1 MDTRDSTTIKSHRLY
16 TTYFQSVHT
25 THSPSTSLR
34 GSQFNPTHPVVVWA
48 CSLFL
53 PQPTQTYSSFDHQR
67 APVEFTSCGFSLCSR
82 KKKNTK
88 KHLECASGTW
98 YCAPCASRSRRTAS
112 LVNLQTPETSSRI
125 PTFVS
130 QFPHLPYPM
139 RFLRLTYC
147 NVCLPLRELPGAEM
161 SLCSNGPCTRLFKYV
176 AGDIQHVSYVVHEGC
191 ADRGP
196 IQALPSG
203 PFPFGLPSLPLAPGK
218 DTVGRQR
225 VPETSCRRREGEG
238 AGTRPPLCTQANP
251 DGSWVQCA
259 PAAPVGLLLP
269 GHLLL

>member
-1 MDTRDSTTIKSHRLY
+1 M
-16 TTYFQSVHT
+16 
-25 THSPSTSLR
+25 
-34 GSQFNPTHPVVVWA
+34 
-48 CSLFL
+48 
-53 PQPTQTYSSFDHQR
+53 
-67 APVEFTSCGFSLCSR
+67 EFTSCGFFHFAPG

-112 LVNLQTPETSSRI
+112 LVNLQTPETSSQI

-130 QFPHLPYPM
+130 FFPHLPYPM

-147 NVCLPLRELPGAEM
+147 NICLPLRELPGAEM

-176 AGDIQHVSYVVHEGC
+176 AGDTQHVSYVVHEGC

-196 IQALPSG
+196 ISLQAPS
-203 PFPFGLPSLPLAPGK
+203 PLVFRVSPSPPGR